1 MFFDPPFNF
10 FFLASYICLL
20 LFWGLNKGFVFLNL
34 TESFFNFNGEK
45 RLVNEIAFYMQ
56 QTITKLSGIKQPSF
70 ICPIILLSI
79 QIILVSV
86 GSPNI
91 FVVICQLVGEGNGN
105 PLQYSWPGKSHG
117 QRGLVGCSP
126 WGRKE
131 SDTTERLPFPLV
143 T

>member
-1 MFFDPPFNF
+1 MDGGAWWAAVHGVARSWIRLSDFTLFFPMFFDPPFNF

-79 QIILVSV
+79 
-86 GSPNI
+86 
-91 FVVICQLVGEGNGN
+91 
-105 PLQYSWPGKSHG
+105 
-117 QRGLVGCSP
+117 
-126 WGRKE
+126 
-131 SDTTERLPFPLV
+131 
-143 T
+143 